1 MARFAVIE
9 NTEVRNVILAN
20 TGFELDGAV
29 LVELDEDSMV
39 SPGWMYQDGIFV
51 EPVQPEPE
59 PEPEPQQSPTPPS
72 GEIPVTEF

>member
-9 NTEVRNVILAN
+9 NTEVKNVILAN

-29 LVELDEDSMV
+29 LVELDDESMV

-51 EPVQPEPE
+51 EPVQPEPTT
-59 PEPEPQQSPTPPS
+59 EPQSSPTPSS
-72 GEIPVTEF
+72 GDIPVTEF